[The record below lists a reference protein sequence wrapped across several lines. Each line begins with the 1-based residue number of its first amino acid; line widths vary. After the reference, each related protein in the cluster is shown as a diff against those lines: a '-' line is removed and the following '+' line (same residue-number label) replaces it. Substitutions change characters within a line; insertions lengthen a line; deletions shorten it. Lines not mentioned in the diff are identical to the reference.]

1 MHSPSGVEQ
10 KNRSV
15 LQFTGLNSQF
25 AYTVHMQPKD
35 YTPWYVSPKSKCQLS
50 DFDTVPPAEG
60 QLSGDELDEH
70 LADMGEK
77 LDKLQSTLHAAKT
90 RGLLVVFQGMDT
102 SGKDGVIRSV
112 FTHVSPLGVR
122 AEAFGVPT
130 DLESRHDFLWRI
142 HAKAPARGEMV
153 IFNRSHYEDVLVT
166 RVRGL
171 IDEET
176 CQQRYDNILH
186 FESLLH
192 NAGISVLKCY
202 LHISKSEQK
211 KRLQARID
219 DPRKHWKLQP
229 SDFDDR
235 ELWPKFTQAYEE
247 ALSATSTPESPWY
260 VVPADSKPYRDS
272 FVAGLIVQTLENMKL
287 KPPKPSFDLSKV
299 KL

>member
-1 MHSPSGVEQ
+1 MP
-10 KNRSV
+10 N
-15 LQFTGLNSQF
+15 T
-25 AYTVHMQPKD
+25 D
-35 YTPWYVSPKSKCQLS
+35 YTPWYVLPKRKCQLS
-50 DFDTVPPAEG
+50 DFDTEPPAEG
-60 QLSGDELDEH
+60 QASGDDLEEH

-102 SGKDGVIRSV
+102 AGKDGVIRSV

-130 DLESRHDFLWRI
+130 ELESRHDFLWRI

-166 RVRGL
+166 RVRGM
-171 IDEET
+171 IDEKT
-176 CQQRYDNILH
+176 CQQRYSNILH

-192 NAGISVLKCY
+192 NAGITVLKCY

-211 KRLQARID
+211 KRLQARMD
-219 DPRKHWKLQP
+219 DPRKHWKLQL

-260 VVPADSKPYRDS
+260 VVPADDKSYRDS

-299 KL
+299 KLT

>member
-1 MHSPSGVEQ
+1 MG
-10 KNRSV
+10 
-15 LQFTGLNSQF
+15 FNSRI

-50 DFDTVPPAEG
+50 DFDTEPPAEG
-60 QLSGDELDEH
+60 QLSGEQLDEH
-70 LADMGEK
+70 LTDMGEK

-130 DLESRHDFLWRI
+130 ELESRHDFLWRI

-166 RVRGL
+166 RVRGM

-176 CQQRYDNILH
+176 CQQRYGNILH

-211 KRLQARID
+211 KRLQARLD

-235 ELWPKFTQAYEE
+235 ELWPQFTQAYED

>member
-1 MHSPSGVEQ
+1 
-10 KNRSV
+10 
-15 LQFTGLNSQF
+15 
-25 AYTVHMQPKD
+25 MQYND
-35 YTPWYVSPKSKCQLS
+35 YTRWYVSPKCKCRLS
-50 DFDTVPPAEG
+50 DFDTAPPSKG
-60 QLSGDELDEH
+60 LSSDSKLDDQLVEL
-70 LADMGEK
+70 GEK
-77 LDKLQSTLHAAKT
+77 LNKLQSTLHAAKT
-90 RGLLVVFQGMDT
+90 QSLLVVFQGMDT
-102 SGKDGVIRSV
+102 AGKDGVIRSV

-130 DLESRHDFLWRI
+130 ELESHHDFLWRI
-142 HAKAPARGEMV
+142 HAKAPARGDMV

-166 RVRGL
+166 RVRDM

-176 CQQRYDNILH
+176 CQKRYDNILH

-192 NAGISVLKCY
+192 DAGTTVLKCY

-211 KRLQARID
+211 KRLQARLD

-235 ELWPKFTQAYEE
+235 DLWPQFTQAYEDT
-247 ALSATSTPESPWY
+247 LSATSTPESPWY

-287 KPPKPSFDLSKV
+287 KTPKPTFDLSKV
-299 KL
+299 KLA

>member
-1 MHSPSGVEQ
+1 MP
-10 KNRSV
+10 N
-15 LQFTGLNSQF
+15 T
-25 AYTVHMQPKD
+25 D
-35 YTPWYVSPKSKCQLS
+35 YAPWYVSPKSQCQLS
-50 DFDTVPPAEG
+50 DFDTAPPSKELPAGSEWAG
-60 QLSGDELDEH
+60 QLTEL
-70 LADMGEK
+70 GEK
-77 LDKLQSTLHAAKT
+77 LNKLQSTLHASKT

-102 SGKDGVIRSV
+102 AGKDGVIRSV
-112 FTHVSPLGVR
+112 FSHVSPLGVR

-130 DLESRHDFLWRI
+130 ELESRHDFLWRI

-166 RVRGL
+166 RVRGW

-176 CQQRYDNILH
+176 CQQRYDHILH
-186 FESLLH
+186 FESLLS
-192 NAGISVLKCY
+192 NAGITVLKCY

-211 KRLQARID
+211 KRLQARLD

-229 SDFDDR
+229 SDFADR
-235 ELWPKFTQAYEE
+235 ELWPNFTQAYEA

-287 KPPKPSFDLSKV
+287 KTPKPSFDLSQV
-299 KL
+299 QLT

>member
-1 MHSPSGVEQ
+1 MS
-10 KNRSV
+10 K
-15 LQFTGLNSQF
+15 T
-25 AYTVHMQPKD
+25 D
-35 YTPWYVSPKSKCQLS
+35 YTPWYVSPKSKYKLS
-50 DFDTVPPAEG
+50 DFDTEPPAKG
-60 QLSGDELDEH
+60 QISGKELEEH

-130 DLESRHDFLWRI
+130 ELESRHDFFWRI

-176 CQQRYDNILH
+176 CQQRYKNILH

-192 NAGISVLKCY
+192 NAGITVLKCY

-211 KRLQARID
+211 QRLQARLD

-235 ELWPKFTQAYEE
+235 ELWPQFTQAYEA

-287 KPPKPSFDLSKV
+287 KTPKPSFDLSKV
-299 KL
+299 KLT

>member
-1 MHSPSGVEQ
+1 MPIITCIEDLKQIHRRKVPKMFWDYCESGSYTEQ
-10 KNRSV
+10 T
-15 LQFTGLNSQF
+15 FGENS
-25 AYTVHMQPKD
+25 
-35 YTPWYVSPKSKCQLS
+35 S
-50 DFDTVPPAEG
+50 DFHKIRLRQRVARD
-60 QLSGDELDEH
+60 LSGRTTQTTMMGRKIAMPVALSPVGSAGMQS
-70 LADMGEK
+70 ADGEIK
-77 LDKLQSTLHAAKT
+77 AA
-90 RGLLVVFQGMDT
+90 RA
-102 SGKDGVIRSV
+102 
-112 FTHVSPLGVR
+112 

-130 DLESRHDFLWRI
+130 ELESRHDFLWRI

-166 RVRGL
+166 RVRGM

-176 CQQRYDNILH
+176 CQKRYNNILH

-211 KRLQARID
+211 KRLQARLD

-299 KL
+299 KLT

>member
-1 MHSPSGVEQ
+1 MPSPRGVEQ

-15 LQFTGLNSQF
+15 LQLTGFNSRC
-25 AYTVHMQPKD
+25 AYTVHMQSKD
-35 YTPWYVSPKSKCQLS
+35 YTPWYVSPQSKCQLS
-50 DFDTVPPAEG
+50 DFDTEPPAEG
-60 QLSGDELDEH
+60 QLSGEQLDEH

-130 DLESRHDFLWRI
+130 ELESRHDFLWRI

-166 RVRGL
+166 RVRGM

-176 CQQRYDNILH
+176 CQQRYGNILH

-211 KRLQARID
+211 KRLQARLD

-235 ELWPKFTQAYEE
+235 ELWPKFTQAYED